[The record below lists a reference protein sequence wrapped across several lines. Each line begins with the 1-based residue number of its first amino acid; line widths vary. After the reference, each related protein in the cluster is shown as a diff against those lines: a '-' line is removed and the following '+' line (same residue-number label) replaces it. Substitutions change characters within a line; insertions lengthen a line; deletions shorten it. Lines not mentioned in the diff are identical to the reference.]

1 MNPLAYADMNTDGK
15 ENIFGLF
22 QYIAHDEFEE
32 AVKKNEVV
40 DPNLKTTSI
49 RLHEKQLKVF
59 DAVIRSFGLTRN
71 EAFAYAIT
79 QFMADA
85 ISGYACGRAEAF
97 GDANFEQSASDQRS
111 AFLKSLPLDDEL
123 RSYLSSLT
131 KYEFLKRIGVE

>member
-1 MNPLAYADMNTDGK
+1 MSLLDKVDMNTDGK

-22 QYIAHDEFEE
+22 ENIGHDDFNAEL
-32 AVKKNEVV
+32 NENKAI

-49 RLHEKQLKVF
+49 RLQEKQLQVF
-59 DAVIRSFGLTRN
+59 DAVIRSFGLSRN

-85 ISGYACGRAEAF
+85 IAGYACGRAEAM
-97 GDANFEQSASDQRS
+97 GVDNFEQSAGNERA
-111 AFLKSLPLDDEL
+111 AFLKSLDLDDEL
-123 RSYLSSLT
+123 TSYLSSLT